1 MRSGMLFCALAC
13 VAAFAQPAGEPAFE
27 AASVKLATGSG
38 RPSMKGGPGTT
49 DEGRIAYANVTL
61 ADALARADDVRTYQV
76 SGPGWLSFERYQID
90 ARIPPGTTKQ
100 QFQRMLQNL
109 LAQRFHL
116 ALHREIREFAGY
128 ELVVGKGGSKLK
140 PSVATGDGTQ
150 EMPDSPPKIDAN
162 GFPILTAPGLVLMEG
177 VRGKAVVTYLTGRA
191 QPISALADRI
201 SREFRLPVVDK
212 TGLSG
217 AFDFT
222 LEFAPQPPGALPS
235 AVLEEGPGAFD
246 DSAPN
251 LITAV
256 QQQLGLK
263 LLPRKIALEV
273 LVIDRADRVP
283 VEN

>member
-1 MRSGMLFCALAC
+1 MRSGILFCALAC
-13 VAAFAQPAGEPAFE
+13 AAAFAQPAGQPAFE
-27 AASVKLATGSG
+27 AASVKLAISGG
-38 RPSMKGGPGTT
+38 RPSMIGGPGTA

-61 ADALARADDVRTYQV
+61 ADALVRAYDVRAYQV
-76 SGPGWLSFERYQID
+76 SGPGWLSSERYQID
-90 ARIPPGTTKQ
+90 ARIPPGTTKK

-109 LAQRFHL
+109 LTDRFHL
-116 ALHREIREFAGY
+116 ALHRETREFEGY
-128 ELVVGKGGSKLK
+128 ELVVGKSGSKLK
-140 PSVATGDGTQ
+140 PSVGTGDGTQ

-162 GFPILTAPGLVLMEG
+162 GFPTLTAPGLVMMEG
-177 VRGKAVVTYLTGRA
+177 VRGKAVVTYLTARA
-191 QPISALADRI
+191 QPVSALADRI

-235 AVLEEGPGAFD
+235 APMEDATGAMD

-251 LITAV
+251 LIIAV

-263 LLPRKIALEV
+263 LTPRKIPLEV
-273 LVIDRADRVP
+273 LVMDRADRVP